1 MSGYIKLFS
10 GTSILVNR
18 LAYILDEIGIASIVK
33 DNQESGRLAGFGT
46 LGQSVD
52 LLINEGVGRIP
63 VVDDDGYFLGMVT
76 RTDVLRQHKLYDEE

>member
-1 MSGYIKLFS
+1 MSNHVKLYS

-18 LAYILDEIGIASIVK
+18 LAYMLDEIGVSSIIK

-52 LLINEGVGRIP
+52 LLINEEDYEKAKDSLDI
-63 VVDDDGYFLGMVT
+63 F
-76 RTDVLRQHKLYDEE
+76 QKEISK

>member
-18 LAYILDEIGIASIVK
+18 LAYILDETGIASIVK
-33 DNQESGRLAGFGT
+33 DNKESGRLAGFGT

-52 LLINEGVGRIP
+52 LLINES
-63 VVDDDGYFLGMVT
+63 DYEKAKESLDFF
-76 RTDVLRQHKLYDEE
+76 HKEISK

>member
-52 LLINEGVGRIP
+52 LLINEG
-63 VVDDDGYFLGMVT
+63 D
-76 RTDVLRQHKLYDEE
+76 YDKAKDSFENFQKEISK

>member
-1 MSGYIKLFS
+1 MSNHIKLYS

-18 LAYILDEIGIASIVK
+18 LAYMLDEIGVSSIIK

-52 LLINEGVGRIP
+52 LLINEEDYEKAKDSLDI
-63 VVDDDGYFLGMVT
+63 F
-76 RTDVLRQHKLYDEE
+76 QKEISK

>member
-33 DNQESGRLAGFGT
+33 DNKESGRLAGFGT

-52 LLINEGVGRIP
+52 LLINEG
-63 VVDDDGYFLGMVT
+63 D
-76 RTDVLRQHKLYDEE
+76 YDKAKDSFENFKKEISK